1 MRNKEIK
8 KIKEDVRKA
17 NEEPFRERTPK
28 LIAIA
33 VKIGAVVPNAPTEI
47 VEVNRDIHSVLQ
59 TELMSNACVCA
70 KWSCF
75 WAAVAATIALLSAV
89 AAWITVIVR

>member
-8 KIKEDVRKA
+8 KIKEEIRKA

-28 LIAIA
+28 LREIA
-33 VKIGAVVPNAPTEI
+33 VKIGAIVPNSPTEI

-59 TELMSNACVCA
+59 TELMYNACVCA

-75 WAAVAATIALLSAV
+75 WAAVAATVALLSAV